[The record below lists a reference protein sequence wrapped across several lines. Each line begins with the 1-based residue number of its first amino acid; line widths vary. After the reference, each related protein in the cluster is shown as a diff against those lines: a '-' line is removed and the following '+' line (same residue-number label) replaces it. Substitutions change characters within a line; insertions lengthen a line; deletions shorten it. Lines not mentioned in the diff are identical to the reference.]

1 LKLPFD
7 YEIDVGVAM
16 EDIVCKDLT
25 RIYESSQ
32 RKWIL
37 GEKTTKS
44 VTAVDDL
51 NLKVEEGELFG
62 LLGPNGAGK
71 TTTVKM
77 LCTLLLP
84 TSGYATVR
92 GYDVVKN
99 ANQVRRI
106 VNMVAGGERMIYYR
120 LTGRENLE
128 YFAELYD
135 VSKERVKSRVSNLL
149 ELVGLKNRADDEVE
163 KYSKG
168 MKQRLQIARGLI
180 NDPQVLFL
188 DEPTIGL
195 DVDIAKDIR
204 QFIRKKLVDEQGKT
218 VLLTTHYMA
227 EAEEICDRVGFLFK
241 GKLVAL
247 GTPSELSRMLGKF
260 TTIELVVQGA
270 TEQAV
275 KGLGTFK
282 DIEVVS
288 IENIEYMG
296 VSAFKITLHVT
307 SDELTPQT
315 VVHFEKSGAKV
326 VSLNVRKPNL
336 EDAYI
341 HLSRRQES

>member
-1 LKLPFD
+1 MK
-7 YEIDVGVAM
+7 DV
-16 EDIVCKDLT
+16 VCRGLT
-25 RIYESSQ
+25 RVYTTTK
-32 RKWIL
+32 RKWVL
-37 GEKTTKS
+37 GKKS
-44 VTAVDDL
+44 VKSIRAVDNL
-51 NLKVEEGELFG
+51 NLEIEKGELFG

-84 TSGYATVR
+84 TSGTATVR

-99 ANQVRRI
+99 ANQVRQL

-135 VSKERVKSRVSNLL
+135 VPKHKVKPRINKLL
-149 ELVGLKNRADDEVE
+149 ELIGLHERSDDEVE

-168 MKQRLQIARGLI
+168 MRQRLQIARGLI

-195 DVDIAKDIR
+195 DVDIAKDLR
-204 QFIRKKLVDEQGKT
+204 NFIRKKLVDDQGKT

-241 GKLVAL
+241 GKLVAV
-247 GTPSELSRMLGKF
+247 GTPSELSQMLGKF
-260 TTIELVVQGA
+260 TTLELLVQGA
-270 TEQAV
+270 TEHAV
-275 KGLGTFK
+275 KEFGNLDDVEILSSG
-282 DIEVVS
+282 
-288 IENIEYMG
+288 NIEHG
-296 VSAFKITLHVT
+296 GTSALKLTLRVT
-307 SDELTPQT
+307 SDEIAPQAVT
-315 VVHFEKSGAKV
+315 YFEKVCAKV
-326 VSLNVRKPNL
+326 ISLNVRKPNL

-341 HLSRRQES
+341 YLSRRQKD

>member
-1 LKLPFD
+1 
-7 YEIDVGVAM
+7 M
-16 EDIVCKDLT
+16 QDIVCKDLT
-25 RIYESSQ
+25 RVYESSK
-32 RKWIL
+32 RKWVV
-37 GEKTTKS
+37 GEKTIKS
-44 VTAVDDL
+44 VTAVDHL
-51 NLKVEEGELFG
+51 NLEVEEGELFG

-84 TSGYATVR
+84 TSGHATVR
-92 GYDVVKN
+92 GLDVVKN
-99 ANQVRRI
+99 ANQVRHI

-135 VSKERVKSRVSNLL
+135 VPKQKVKPRVSNLL
-149 ELVGLKNRADDEVE
+149 ELVGLKDRADDEVE

-168 MKQRLQIARGLI
+168 MKQRLQIARGLV

-204 QFIRKKLVDEQGKT
+204 QFVRKRLVDEQGKT

-260 TTIELVVQGA
+260 TTLELIVQGA
-270 TEQAV
+270 IEQAV
-275 KGLGTFK
+275 KGLSAFG

-288 IENIEYMG
+288 TENVEHAG

-307 SDELTPQT
+307 SDELTPRT
-315 VVHFEKSGAKV
+315 VMHFEKFGAKV

>member
-1 LKLPFD
+1 
-7 YEIDVGVAM
+7 M

-25 RIYESSQ
+25 RVYESSK
-32 RKWIL
+32 RKWVF
-37 GEKTTKS
+37 GEKTIRS
-44 VTAVDDL
+44 VTAVDRL
-51 NLKVEEGELFG
+51 NLEVKEGELFG

-84 TSGYATVR
+84 TSGYAEVR
-92 GYDVVKN
+92 GLDVVKN
-99 ANQVRRI
+99 ANQVRHI

-135 VSKERVKSRVSNLL
+135 VPKQNVKSRVSNLL
-149 ELVGLKNRADDEVE
+149 ELVGLKDRADDEVE

-168 MKQRLQIARGLI
+168 MKQRLQIARGLV

-204 QFIRKKLVDEQGKT
+204 QFVRKRLVDEQRKT

-260 TTIELVVQGA
+260 ITLELVVQGV
-270 TEQAV
+270 TDQSV
-275 KGLGTFK
+275 KDLNTFR

-288 IENIEYMG
+288 VENVEYMG
-296 VSAFKITLHVT
+296 VSALKIILHVT

-315 VVHFEKSGAKV
+315 VMHFEKSGAKV

-341 HLSRRQES
+341 HLSRRQEN